1 MPRARRIFTYS
12 NVAASLALVLALG
25 GTSYALTVTSTQIK
39 NATISSVDLKN
50 GGIRLQDLSAEVKK
64 RHEEKAYFQHPT
76 TRGGWY
82 VPPAEEANLF
92 GVTVASMF
100 LPKGAYV
107 ATASLQVSGGI
118 LTQSESSAPFYNVD
132 CFMTDPNGNS
142 NQRTMNLAGGYPD
155 NKPFVLHMT
164 TTARSAGQLKVRC
177 SRSSHQQFDFE
188 VYITD
193 VELTVVEV
201 DQIVVKQS

>member
-1 MPRARRIFTYS
+1 MPKVRKVFTYS

-39 NATISSVDLKN
+39 NATISSADLKN
-50 GGIRLQDLSAEVKK
+50 GGIKLKDLSGEVTK

-82 VPPAEEANLF
+82 VPPAEEANPF
-92 GVTVASMF
+92 GVTIASMY
-100 LPKGAYV
+100 LPKGSYI
-107 ATASLQVSGGI
+107 ATASLQVSGGM
-118 LTQSESSAPFYNVD
+118 LTQSESSALYYNVD
-132 CFMTDPNGNS
+132 CFITDPSGNTQ
-142 NQRTMNLAGGYPD
+142 QRTMNLPGNYSDA
-155 NKPFVLHMT
+155 KPFVMHMA
-164 TTARSAGQLKVRC
+164 TTARSAGKFKVRC

-188 VYITD
+188 VYVTD
-193 VELTVVEV
+193 AELTILEV